1 MQSFRSWVRKVQ
13 VVGALLQGWLGVQG
27 RLHGTR
33 GTPGSPGPAG
43 CPKSYCQSS
52 KVNIVTIPKKKKMSN
67 QLGRRA
73 TRASL
78 GEVGALPGRCRLLQ
92 CGVTQPRP
100 QSATS
105 FSQIWQHWQRYLC
118 WLLHQFNSIR
128 SIGSRSVISH

>member
-1 MQSFRSWVRKVQ
+1 
-13 VVGALLQGWLGVQG
+13 
-27 RLHGTR
+27 
-33 GTPGSPGPAG
+33 
-43 CPKSYCQSS
+43 
-52 KVNIVTIPKKKKMSN
+52 MSN

-105 FSQIWQHWQRYLC
+105 FSQIWQHWVGYLC
-118 WLLHQFNSIR
+118 WVLLLHQFNSIR
-128 SIGSRSVISH
+128 SLDLDQFLAIKQFLDEFFYFIHVRQFSVFW